1 MDRDDRVGGGVL
13 AAEHL
18 LGFDGIDLRFERVE
32 RLRQIRRDLFAA
44 AGPFEQHAD
53 VVDLLAEAVALLE
66 VFGEAALPLEGLLR
80 LGLVVPEIRG
90 GDAAFELR

>member
-1 MDRDDRVGGGVL
+1 VL

-18 LGFDGIDLRFERVE
+18 LGFHRVDLLFEGVE
-32 RLRQIRRDLFAA
+32 RLRQIRRHLLAA
-44 AGPFEQHAD
+44 ARPFEQDAD

-66 VFGEAALPLEGLLR
+66 VFGKAALALQGFLR
-80 LGLVVPEIRG
+80 FGLVVPEIGR